1 MNYKKIISVWVLFLL
16 IKPGIAASDNL
27 AVSAVKP
34 TSVKTVLEHKKNEQN
49 TTSKYPGIVNLYR
62 PNYVLPYY
70 STGHP
75 YYSIYH
81 NITPNSQ
88 TVMND
93 ELKAQLS
100 FLVPL
105 ARHLLKEK
113 PLSLNFAYTQLMYWQ
128 VYAKSQYFR
137 ETNYEPE
144 FFIENYFNPYIV
156 GQIGIDHQSNGR
168 GGELERSWNRGF
180 LQFQFSGTDWL
191 AHIRAWT
198 LVDKADSSNLH
209 NPEIAWYLGYENIL
223 FSYNL
228 AGIKASI
235 EVQNIESGL
244 SRGFIQCS
252 LSYPVLK
259 SLSIYGQFF
268 NGYGQSMIEYNH
280 KTTSAGIGI
289 ALNDWMT

>member
-1 MNYKKIISVWVLFLL
+1 MNFIKVFYILLLLPSLKPVL
-16 IKPGIAASDNL
+16 AASNE
-27 AVSAVKP
+27 AS
-34 TSVKTVLEHKKNEQN
+34 SWKTVLEHKKDEQN
-49 TTSKYPGIVNLYR
+49 STSKYPGIVNLYR
-62 PNYVLPYY
+62 PNYILPYY
-70 STGHP
+70 STAKP
-75 YYSIYH
+75 YASIYY
-81 NITPNSQ
+81 NQTPNNQ
-88 TVMND
+88 MVMND

-113 PLSLNFAYTQLMYWQ
+113 PLSLNFGYTQMMYWQ

-180 LQFQFSGTDWL
+180 LQVQFSGPNWL
-191 AHIRAWT
+191 AHIKGWA

-209 NPEIAWYLGYENIL
+209 NPEIAYFLGYDNLL
-223 FSYNL
+223 FSWNFMDVTT
-228 AGIKASI
+228 SI
-235 EVQNIESGL
+235 EVQNVESGL
-244 SRGFIQCS
+244 KRGFVQLG

-268 NGYGQSMIEYNH
+268 NGYGQSLIEYNH